1 MARDAACADQAEAER
16 EVSMSS
22 TGGTTHEPPGRGSGG
37 ARRIEGLALDLRLA
51 ARALLATPGFTLL
64 TALTLA
70 LGIGAN
76 TLIFS
81 LVKTVVLRPLP
92 YGQPDRVVLIWG
104 NPAKGETTWLSAS
117 EVRSYDREAPGLEQV
132 AAYSRSAANLT
143 GATEP
148 ERVSTALVTPN
159 LFATLRTA
167 AAIGRTFAS
176 ADAGAERVVL
186 SHGLWARRFAA
197 DPAVVGRTLRLN
209 GTPHTVIGVMPAGFR
224 LPLDFGDDRPSDV
237 WLPLDLDARNYAGW
251 GNRSF
256 IGVGR
261 LRPDVTPA
269 RVAAELRVVET
280 RWLREG
286 LLRNGEG
293 LGRNAVPVADLVLG
307 PARRTLF
314 VLLGAVGV
322 VLAIACVNVASLL
335 LARSDARRRDV
346 TLRAALGA
354 TRARLIRPL
363 LIESTLL
370 SLAGAAWA
378 VVIAWGGL
386 RLLVAAYPVS
396 IPRVEDAGLDVGV
409 LAFTLVLGVVT
420 GLLSGLAP
428 ALGLARPEL
437 SRALNDGGPSRSPG
451 RARSRFRDT
460 LTVAQTAL
468 STVLLIAAVLLVR
481 TFVELRRVDLGF
493 APEGVLSARVTL
505 PPADYPTD
513 GHVIAFYQNLLERVR
528 ALHGVR
534 SAGAT
539 RLLPLTGTIGDWS
552 ITLEGR
558 PQAPGENPNGDWQV
572 VTPGYFE
579 AMGMR
584 LVRGRFL
591 VSGDREAGPY
601 VAVVNETMADR
612 YWPGADAI
620 GKRFHLGT
628 KNQPWITIVGLVGNV
643 RHNAI
648 VEEPRA
654 EMYLAHAQFPGEGG
668 SARSAMTVVARVDR
682 NPAALASLL
691 RSAVREIDPHL
702 PLAEV
707 RTLEGV
713 VDESLSEARLTTLLL
728 ALLAALALTLATTGI
743 YGMTSLRVG
752 RRRQEM
758 AIRSALGARP
768 GAILQMVLRH
778 GLLLASSGIGI
789 GVAGALFATRALASL
804 LHGVTPLD
812 PVTFALVPAGLAAVS
827 LVACLVPARRAAAID
842 PATALRQ
849 T

>member
-1 MARDAACADQAEAER
+1 MTNLAA
-16 EVSMSS
+16 
-22 TGGTTHEPPGRGSGG
+22 
-37 ARRIEGLALDLRLA
+37 DLRTSV
-51 ARALLATPGFTLL
+51 RALLATPAFTLL
-64 TALTLA
+64 AALTLA

-76 TLIFS
+76 TLVFS

-104 NPAKGETTWLSAS
+104 DSAKGETTWLSAS
-117 EVRSYDREAPGLEQV
+117 EVGSYAREAPGLEQV
-132 AAYSRSAANLT
+132 AAFTRSAANLT
-143 GATEP
+143 GGAEP
-148 ERVSTALVTPN
+148 ERVNTALVTPN
-159 LFATLRTA
+159 LFATLGTA
-167 AAIGRTFAS
+167 AAVGRTFDPGDAAA
-176 ADAGAERVVL
+176 ADRVVL
-186 SHGLWARRFAA
+186 AHGLWTRRYGG
-197 DPAVVGRTLRLN
+197 DPAIVGRTVQLN
-209 GTPHTVIGVMPAGFR
+209 GTAHTVVGVMPAGFR

-237 WLPLDLDARNYAGW
+237 WLPLDLDAPGYTGW

-261 LRPDVTPA
+261 LRPGVTPV
-269 RVAAELRVVET
+269 RVGAELRVVEG
-280 RWLREG
+280 RWVREG
-286 LLRNGEG
+286 LLQNGEG
-293 LGRNAVPVADLVLG
+293 LGRDAVPVADLVLG
-307 PARRTLF
+307 PARRALF

-354 TRARLIRPL
+354 TRARLVLPL
-363 LIESTLL
+363 LMESTLL
-370 SLAGAAWA
+370 SLAGAAGA
-378 VVIAWGGL
+378 VAIAWGGL
-386 RLLVAAYPVS
+386 RLLVAAFPVS
-396 IPRVEDAGLDVGV
+396 IPRVEDAGLDIGVFGFTLALGV
-409 LAFTLVLGVVT
+409 LT
-420 GLLSGLAP
+420 GLFSGLAP
-428 ALGLARPEL
+428 ALELSRPEL
-437 SRALNDGGPSRSPG
+437 SRALNEGGPSQTPG
-451 RARSRFRDT
+451 RARSRFRDG
-460 LTVAQTAL
+460 LTVVQTAL
-468 STVLLIAAVLLVR
+468 STVLLIAAILLVR
-481 TFVELRRVDLGF
+481 TLVELRHVDLGF
-493 APEGVLSARVTL
+493 TPEGVLSARVTL
-505 PPADYPTD
+505 PPADYPANEQ
-513 GHVIAFYQNLLERVR
+513 VIAFYRNLVARVWT
-528 ALHGVR
+528 LPGVR

-558 PQAPGENPNGDWQV
+558 PPAPGENPNGDWQV

-579 AMGMR
+579 TMGMR
-584 LVRGRFL
+584 LVRGRYL
-591 VSGDREAGPY
+591 TPDDREAGPY

-612 YWPGADAI
+612 YWPGSDAI
-620 GKRFHLGT
+620 GRRFHLGT
-628 KNQPWITIVGLVGNV
+628 KYQPWITVVGVVGNV

-654 EMYLAHAQFPGEGG
+654 EMYLAHAQFPAEGG
-668 SARSAMTVVARVDR
+668 SARSAMTVVARVDG

-691 RSAVREIDPHL
+691 RAAVREIDPNL

-713 VDESLSEARLTTLLL
+713 VDEALSEARLTTLLL
-728 ALLAALALTLATTGI
+728 ALLAALAVTLATTGI

-778 GLLLASSGIGI
+778 GLLLASLGIAI

-812 PVTFALVPAGLAAVS
+812 PVTFALVPAALAAVG
-827 LVACLVPARRAAAID
+827 LAACLVPARRAAAVD